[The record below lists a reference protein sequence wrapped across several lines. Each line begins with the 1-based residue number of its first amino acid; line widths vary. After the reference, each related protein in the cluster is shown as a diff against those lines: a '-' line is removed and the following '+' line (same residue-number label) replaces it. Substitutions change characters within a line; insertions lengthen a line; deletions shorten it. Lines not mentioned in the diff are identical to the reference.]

1 MLAGC
6 NRVSEEARDER
17 EREKERV
24 IYLEWDLGWEDYG
37 LEFCRVLI

>member
-17 EREKERV
+17 EREF
-24 IYLEWDLGWEDYG
+24 IYREEDLGWEDYG